1 MKKTLTII
9 ACTLFAFS
17 AQAEW
22 DMFKAHDKNKDGE
35 ITKEEWVAHKQKVA
49 QKNDKKFNE
58 KQVVKVFKSTDTDG
72 SGTLSRDEVEAL
84 QAKWAK
90 GKKKNK

>member
-1 MKKTLTII
+1 
-9 ACTLFAFS
+9 
-17 AQAEW
+17 
-22 DMFKAHDKNKDGE
+22 MFKAHDKNKDGE
-35 ITKEEWVAHKQKVA
+35 ITKEEWVSHKQKVA

-58 KQVVKVFKSTDTDG
+58 KQVVKLFKSTDTDG